1 MKLRL
6 TILLLVLMS
15 GNIKAQKQE
24 NQISEMLSLFVSNL
38 NNLELT
44 QFIEHFSDNA
54 TVFFPRN
61 TFSIER
67 VKGKDS
73 IKNEFEV
80 FFNNIRQNREGPPYL
95 NIIPKDREIELYGKL
110 AVVTF
115 HFEMGKEFHRR
126 TMVLQKN
133 DDQWKIIHFHASF
146 LERE

>member
-73 IKNEFEV
+73 IKNEFE
-80 FFNNIRQNREGPPYL
+80 FFFI
-95 NIIPKDREIELYGKL
+95 
-110 AVVTF
+110 
-115 HFEMGKEFHRR
+115 
-126 TMVLQKN
+126 
-133 DDQWKIIHFHASF
+133 
-146 LERE
+146 

>member
-1 MKLRL
+1 MKLRF
-6 TILLLVLMS
+6 TLLFLVLFS
-15 GNIKAQKQE
+15 GNINAQKQE
-24 NQISEMLSLFVSNL
+24 NQISQMLSLFISNL

-44 QFIEHFSDNA
+44 EFIEHFNDKA

-73 IKNEFEV
+73 IKKEFEN
-80 FFNNIRQNREGPPYL
+80 FFNYIRENRDGPPYL
-95 NIIPKDREIELYGKL
+95 NIVPKDREIELYRDL
-110 AVVTF
+110 AVVTL

-133 DDQWKIIHFHASF
+133 GNQWKIIHLHASF